1 MSRRL
6 RVLGER
12 KEVPNKAATIFQA
25 ENDFIVGVSFWN
37 FRIEHMSSVSLLNS
51 CL

>member
-25 ENDFIVGVSFWN
+25 ENDFIVEFHFG
-37 FRIEHMSSVSLLNS
+37 ILELNT
-51 CL
+51 CHQ